1 MTKEQKAIA
10 RLNKAK
16 IELRAAQAAVDQ
28 MRQDWMIRERKWGVR
43 EEAFVREFAAWPI
56 RSAKLLRGM
65 MT

>member
-16 IELRAAQAAVDQ
+16 ADLRAAQAAVDQ

-43 EEAFVREFAAWPI
+43 EEAFVREFAA
-56 RSAKLLRGM
+56 
-65 MT
+65 